1 MTDSITKPTASAA
14 DTDRHQP
21 AQAIDNQADD
31 FLFIPAGVWHQ
42 PIKVSERPVVV
53 IEARADADD
62 QSNVILAPD
71 QP

>member
-1 MTDSITKPTASAA
+1 MTNSITKPTTSAA

-21 AQAIDNQADD
+21 AQAIYNQAGG

-53 IEARADADD
+53 IEARAGADD

>member
-1 MTDSITKPTASAA
+1 MTDSITKPTTSAA

-21 AQAIDNQADD
+21 AQAIDNQAGDL
-31 FLFIPAGVWHQ
+31 LFIPAGVWHQ

-53 IEARADADD
+53 IEARAADD

>member
-1 MTDSITKPTASAA
+1 MTDSMTKPTASAA
-14 DTDRHQP
+14 ETDRHQP

-31 FLFIPAGVWHQ
+31 FLFIPAGVWQQ

-53 IEARADADD
+53 IEARADSDD